1 MGIKDIDSHQTI
13 VLEQQIDNIT
23 ISKIPKNGDT

>member
-1 MGIKDIDSHQTI
+1 MGSHQTI